1 VHSAAALRLGY
12 VRAVGPVDL
21 RRRAPG
27 AKAPVLILG
36 FNAGLEDLLHPR
48 RQRQGQRQR
57 QRLALRAFVV
67 PTLRQAQGRLLR
79 KRREGWGTRF
89 VSCGGE
95 VKVPVPRLF
104 KERRDKDGPPG
115 IDPPFAKLIRGGWFA
130 KVFFMSDRVMSESAM
145 SESTEQIRELLDSVY
160 RVDSGRIL
168 ATLIRLLGDFD
179 LAEEAMHE
187 AFAAALSLW
196 PKSGVPGNPRPWLIS
211 TARFKAIDTLR
222 RRARFDAS
230 QDEFVRY
237 FEAQSISAERSNK
250 NEEHGLEDDYLE
262 DDRLRLIFT
271 CCHPSL
277 APDARVALTL
287 REVCGLTT
295 EEIAKAF
302 LITPRTLAQRVVR
315 AKAKIRETPIRYEV
329 PTPGELPE
337 RLGAV
342 LQVIYLVFNEGYS
355 AAAGAEVTR
364 AELTGEAIR
373 LGRLLVELHLTE
385 LGPEPEVIGLLS
397 LMLLQESRRAARN
410 SPTGELI
417 LLENQDR
424 ALWNREQIAEGVA
437 LLEKALQ
444 YRQKSRRFGSY
455 TLQAAIAAVHA
466 EAESV
471 ARTDWR
477 QIVALYDRLLQVQP
491 SPVVQLNR
499 AVAIAMRDGPEAGL
513 TNIDAVLEHGE
524 LANYYLAH
532 SARADMCRRLGRTA
546 EARASYEKALALT
559 QQEPERQFLQERI
572 RQLK

>member
-1 VHSAAALRLGY
+1 MLVIEEYVELHRLNSA
-12 VRAVGPVDL
+12 V
-21 RRRAPG
+21 
-27 AKAPVLILG
+27 
-36 FNAGLEDLLHPR
+36 
-48 RQRQGQRQR
+48 
-57 QRLALRAFVV
+57 
-67 PTLRQAQGRLLR
+67 
-79 KRREGWGTRF
+79 
-89 VSCGGE
+89 
-95 VKVPVPRLF
+95 
-104 KERRDKDGPPG
+104 
-115 IDPPFAKLIRGGWFA
+115 KLIQRTTTELIRSSWFA
-130 KVFFMSDRVMSESAM
+130 KVAVMSER
-145 SESTEQIRELLDSVY
+145 STEQIRELLDSLY

-187 AFAAALSLW
+187 AFAAALSVW
-196 PKSGVPGNPRPWLIS
+196 PRSGVPDNPRPWLIS

-222 RRARFDAS
+222 RRVRFDAS
-230 QDEFVRY
+230 QDELVRHL
-237 FEAQSISAERSNK
+237 EAQWSEAERSK
-250 NEEHGLEDDYLE
+250 EEDSLE

-277 APDARVALTL
+277 APEARVALTL

-302 LITPRTLAQRVVR
+302 LITPRTLAQRIVR
-315 AKAKIRETPIRYEV
+315 AKAKIRDTPIRYEV
-329 PTPGELPE
+329 PTPQELPE

-373 LGRLLVELHLTE
+373 LGRLVSELR
-385 LGPEPEVIGLLS
+385 PEPEVIGLLS
-397 LMLLQESRRAARN
+397 LMLLHESRRAART
-410 SPTGELI
+410 SPAGELI

-424 ALWNREQIAEGVA
+424 SLWNREQIAEGVA
-437 LLEKALQ
+437 LLEKAL
-444 YRQKSRRFGSY
+444 KSHRFGSY

-471 ARTDWR
+471 AVTDWR
-477 QIVALYDRLLQVQP
+477 QIVALYNRLIRIQP

-513 TNIDAVLEHGE
+513 THIDAVLEHDE

-532 SARADMCRRLGRTA
+532 SARADMYRRLGRTA
-546 EARASYEKALALT
+546 EARSSYEKALALT

>member
-1 VHSAAALRLGY
+1 
-12 VRAVGPVDL
+12 
-21 RRRAPG
+21 
-27 AKAPVLILG
+27 
-36 FNAGLEDLLHPR
+36 
-48 RQRQGQRQR
+48 
-57 QRLALRAFVV
+57 
-67 PTLRQAQGRLLR
+67 
-79 KRREGWGTRF
+79 
-89 VSCGGE
+89 
-95 VKVPVPRLF
+95 
-104 KERRDKDGPPG
+104 
-115 IDPPFAKLIRGGWFA
+115 
-130 KVFFMSDRVMSESAM
+130 MSER
-145 SESTEQIRELLDSVY
+145 STEQIRELLDSLY

-196 PKSGVPGNPRPWLIS
+196 PRSGVPGNPRPWLIS

-230 QDEFVRY
+230 QDELVRY
-237 FEAQSISAERSNK
+237 LEAQWSSAERSN
-250 NEEHGLEDDYLE
+250 EEDSLE

-277 APDARVALTL
+277 APEAHVALTL

-302 LITPRTLAQRVVR
+302 LTTPRTLAQRIVR
-315 AKAKIRETPIRYEV
+315 AKAKIRETPIPYEV
-329 PTPGELPE
+329 PTPQELPE

-373 LGRLLVELHLTE
+373 LGRLLTE
-385 LGPEPEVIGLLS
+385 LRPEPEVMWPEIMGSEIMGLLS
-397 LMLLQESRRAARN
+397 LMLLQESRHAART

-424 ALWNREQIAEGVA
+424 ALWNKEQIAEGVA
-437 LLEKALQ
+437 LLKKAL
-444 YRQKSRRFGSY
+444 KSRRFGSY

-477 QIVALYDRLLQVQP
+477 QIVALYDRLVRIQP

-513 TNIDAVLEHGE
+513 AQIDAVLEHGE

-532 SARADMCRRLGRTA
+532 SARADMYRRLGRTA